1 MHHKKGYYFGIFYGV
16 FGISQITSG
25 LVTTFMLGLFD
36 VIVYFWIL
44 LGIGI
49 ISTLFCI
56 FCITNVR
63 NQAAANY

>member
-1 MHHKKGYYFGIFYGV
+1 V

-25 LVTTFMLGLFD
+25 LVTTFMLRLFD

-56 FCITNVR
+56 F
-63 NQAAANY
+63 